1 MKNDWLWRMC
11 IRVIMQSYM
20 QAKWCSARYNALLKV
35 SLNIPFF
42 GLEEYGMQKEL
53 RKRLVSV
60 HNLIENFEIA
70 RKR

>member
-1 MKNDWLWRMC
+1 MIGCEECVSELSCNPTWRLND
-11 IRVIMQSYM
+11 VPQGN
-20 QAKWCSARYNALLKV
+20 NALLKV